1 VRILNDYNNV
11 REIIEKQNIKFVDFK
26 IVDLIGRWRHVTIPS
41 SKFTPNLVEK
51 GIGFDGSNYGY
62 TPIQKSDL
70 LFIPDITTT
79 KVEQFSED
87 RSISMTG
94 DIYEVGKEG
103 EIKPFSLDP
112 RRTAKRAVEYLNK
125 VGIADHCYL
134 SPEFEFYIFDRSRFG
149 YTHNKGFFEI
159 ESTESFWNSGEDEGL
174 GYKLMPKISYH
185 APKPGDKFAELRNEI
200 TLYLEEQGISV
211 KYHHHEIGSAG
222 ESEVE
227 VGFTN
232 LVEAADNTLFIK
244 YAVKNIAYQRGKSA
258 TFMPKPLY
266 QQPGNGLHLHTFLM
280 KDKENIFHGSRYGG
294 LSKTALYYIGGLL
307 KHGASLMAF
316 TNPSTNSYKR
326 LFSGFEAPI
335 NFAFA
340 LANRSAA
347 IRIPGYVKEPSQK
360 RIELRVADATCNPYL
375 AYSAMLMAGLDGIEN
390 DIDPEMEGFGPY
402 EEDIYELQEKERI
415 KIKNAPKSL
424 EEALIK
430 LREDHDYLLKDGVF
444 TKDQI
449 NNWIKTKMGEVKE
462 FYDKPHP
469 YEYLLYYDI

>member
-1 VRILNDYNNV
+1 VRILNNYHSV

-26 IVDLIGRWRHVTIPS
+26 IVDLIGRWRHVTIPAS
-41 SKFTPNLVEK
+41 RFTPNLAEI
-51 GIGFDGSNYGY
+51 GLGFDGSNYGY
-62 TPIQKSDL
+62 RPVQKSDM
-70 LFIPDITTT
+70 LFIPDITTA
-79 KVEQFSED
+79 KVEQFPGE
-87 RSISMTG
+87 RAITMTG
-94 DIYEVGKEG
+94 DIYEVGEG
-103 EIKPFSLDP
+103 GETKPFSQDP

-149 YTHNKGFFEI
+149 YTYNKGFFEI
-159 ESTESFWNSGEDEGL
+159 ESRESFWNSSEDENL
-174 GYKLMPKISYH
+174 GYKLMPKASYH
-185 APKPGDKFAELRNEI
+185 ASRPGDKFTELRNEI
-200 TLYLEEQGISV
+200 TSYLEEQGISV

-222 ESEVE
+222 ESEIE
-227 VGFTN
+227 VGFTK

-244 YAVKNIAYQRGKSA
+244 YAVRNIAHQRGKSA

-266 QQPGNGLHLHTFLM
+266 QQPGNGLHVHTFLT
-280 KDKENIFHGSRYGG
+280 KGKENIFHGCRYGG

-326 LFSGFEAPI
+326 LTPGYEAPV
-335 NFAFA
+335 NFVFA

-347 IRIPGYVKEPSQK
+347 IRIPGYVREPSQK

-375 AYSAMLMAGLDGIEN
+375 AYSAMLMAGLDGIEKG
-390 DIDPEMEGFGPY
+390 IDPEREGFGPY
-402 EEDIYELQEKERI
+402 EENIYDLPEEERA
-415 KIKNAPKSL
+415 KIKCAPRSL
-424 EEALIK
+424 EEALIN
-430 LREDHDYLLKDGVF
+430 LEEDHDYLLKGDVF
-444 TKDQI
+444 TEDQI
-449 NNWIKTKMGEVKE
+449 DNWIKTKMGEVKE